1 MEQSTQWLN
10 LPKGKDVAAPVPLV
24 PPVVPEPEPEA
35 VSPEP
40 ELPVE
45 PVEG

>member
-1 MEQSTQWLN
+1 MS
-10 LPKGKDVAAPVPLV
+10 LPNDNTIAALVPLV